1 MKIDAA
7 VHEEMKLAKT
17 RLYEQHRDDPN
28 FTGCGIGFRRRNG
41 KVTDELVVIAMVVD
55 KLPAGAVSQRR
66 LLPAT
71 VSGNTGTYGV
81 DVVQVGPIYAG
92 AGPRPAGAQGS
103 LPTGGIGGPIT
114 EPFGVPLQGCSVSN
128 EDPAQYPDNTAH
140 GTFGCLVEDKA
151 AGVIGMLSTNS
162 VLSALGGLLA
172 LSDPIVNPAT
182 VDNGEINIPFATL
195 YSSVQLQESPIVN
208 QVDVAMAK
216 LDNQNSYTQDVA
228 GGLMAPISSTHQAV
242 GIALAWDMQGD
253 CFLSR
258 MDLALQQLN
267 CNLMAGVDAVAT
279 PEVGVNI
286 EKVGRTSGYTSST
299 IDAIDVQVLVHYTA
313 DTQHF
318 PNAVDHY
325 EFEELIWSQ
334 YLFVDGDRGSV
345 ACVGG
350 DGATFVSYPPASS
363 CALLANAQSYY
374 ALPNLTS
381 DNQLTNEIQKT
392 FLSQS
397 QTGTLFIGAVYMN
410 MNTFVTR
417 LQQDTGTAYS
427 QATAQA
433 AAQAYYNSYRDLIA
447 TEMAAGPDSTTTV
460 SSTDANDAINLVLDV
475 TGYKY
480 DSTTSTYSVTGPY
493 TVPEAQNAWVI
504 TYLLGTGMVNMTM
517 QQAIAYMAEGSI
529 YEFVYNTLL
538 KVPTIELP

>member
-1 MKIDAA
+1 VKIDAA
-7 VHEEMKLAKT
+7 VHEEMKLAK
-17 RLYEQHRDDPN
+17 RSLYEQHRDDPN
-28 FTGCGIGFRRRNG
+28 FTGCGIGFRRRDG
-41 KVTDELVVIAMVVD
+41 KVTDELVVIAMVAD

-71 VSGNTGTYGV
+71 VSGATGTYGV
-81 DVVQVGPIYAG
+81 DVVQAGPIYAG
-92 AGPRPAGAQGS
+92 AAPHPAAAMVGS
-103 LPTGGIGGPIT
+103 PIGGIGGPIT
-114 EPFGVPLQGCSVSN
+114 ETFAVPLQGCSISN
-128 EDPAQYPDNTAH
+128 GNPAAYPDNTAH
-140 GTFGCLVEDKA
+140 GTFGCLVEANGD
-151 AGVIGMLSTNS
+151 GSIGMLSATP
-162 VLSALGGLLA
+162 VLSALGASQA
-172 LSDPIVNPAT
+172 LTHPIVQPAT
-182 VDNGEINIPFATL
+182 VANGSSAFATL
-195 YSSVQLQESPIVN
+195 YSSVQLQQSPGVN

-216 LDNQNSYTQDVA
+216 LDSQNTYTQNVA
-228 GGLMAPISSTHQAV
+228 GDLMAPISSTHQAV
-242 GIALAWDMQGD
+242 GIALAWDLGGD
-253 CFLSR
+253 SFLCR

-267 CNLMAGVDAVAT
+267 CQLMAGPNAVAT
-279 PEVGVNI
+279 PEIGANI

-299 IDAIDVQVLVHYTA
+299 IDAIDVQVEIHYTA

-318 PNAVDHY
+318 PNTVNKY
-325 EFEELIWSQ
+325 EFDDLIWSQ
-334 YLFVDGDRGSV
+334 YLMVDGDRGAV
-345 ACVGG
+345 ACIGG
-350 DGATFVSYPPASS
+350 DGATLVSYPPASN
-363 CALLANAQSYY
+363 CPLLATTQSYY

-381 DNQLTNEIQKT
+381 DNQLTNEVQSK

-397 QTGTLFIGAVYMN
+397 QTGTLFIGAVYLN

-417 LQQDTGTAYS
+417 LQQETGTAYS

-433 AAQAYYNSYRDLIA
+433 AAQAYYNNYRDLIA
-447 TEMAAGPDSTTTV
+447 TEMATPNSTTTV
-460 SSTDANDAINLVLDV
+460 SSTDANDAINLVLDI